1 MLTKPSVPYDICV
14 ADPISHW
21 ETVGA
26 FSVITNLRMELFE
39 ALLCSYSVLNTRCV
53 STLCVLQLWLC
64 FGSLLWPWVYDG
76 HHLLSL
82 CYEAKQGNISGNTLT
97 EVYETDF
104 SMTETYLY
112 LSAIWPDQKAKC
124 KMTLICLNFWMKSRG
139 SDWLLTFTV
148 FISSQ
153 GFSILRHKSEVHL
166 VWVCNLC
173 NGQCPISGDLGRVP
187 GGWVV
192 GTVTVRPQM
201 PRHPPTNLR
210 PDEVQCHDRGDITLD
225 TRVLGVLVL
234 HQR

>member
-1 MLTKPSVPYDICV
+1 MIMFWIIIV
-14 ADPISHW
+14 
-21 ETVGA
+21 TV
-26 FSVITNLRMELFE
+26 SLRRASF
-39 ALLCSYSVLNTRCV
+39 TF
-53 STLCVLQLWLC
+53 T
-64 FGSLLWPWVYDG
+64 LLWGKTRKHFRQYFNRDLWNGFLYDRN
-76 HHLLSL
+76 LST
-82 CYEAKQGNISGNTLT
+82 S
-97 EVYETDF
+97 
-104 SMTETYLY
+104 
-112 LSAIWPDQKAKC
+112 IWPDQKAKC
-124 KMTLICLNFWMKSRG
+124 KMTLICLKFLMKSRG

-187 GGWVV
+187 CGWWVV

-210 PDEVQCHDRGDITLD
+210 PDEVQCHDRGDSTLD